1 MNGNNKS
8 TASRLCYCIHLV
20 GKAIFPSKTQAL
32 STKEVTT
39 STETNTKFIWLK
51 NEYQKECRILCSK
64 ARIHPEKLYLAAYL
78 LAFILVFCPT

>member
-8 TASRLCYCIHLV
+8 TASRLCYCIYLV
-20 GKAIFPSKTQAL
+20 GKVTFPSKTQAL

-51 NEYQKECRILCSK
+51 NE
-64 ARIHPEKLYLAAYL
+64 
-78 LAFILVFCPT
+78 